1 MTDVAE
7 ARFHVTSW
15 GSQADPGRRPAVLIH
30 GAQTWGTA
38 PPPYGFTTRRPLATH
53 RRLLVVDRRG
63 HGASGDAPG
72 DFSSDFEVDAE
83 DVLAL
88 LEEVGGAHLVGHSYG
103 GVVALLAAGRR
114 PDLVASLVV
123 IEHGGLKVAEDEP
136 LVAEAL
142 QRNREGM
149 SKLPTDLDPEVY
161 LRATASAL
169 RERSCWTADIP
180 LSPLAAAAWPK
191 LVISGTW
198 EGVHELYRTY
208 AGEPLML
215 VNRIT
220 ADRMGADHLR
230 LRATD
235 HYPHGQR
242 PDVVNAVL
250 TAVWEDGDTR
260 AAGQRAG

>member
-1 MTDVAE
+1 M
-7 ARFHVTSW
+7 
-15 GSQADPGRRPAVLIH
+15 IH

-38 PPPYGFTTRRPLATH
+38 PPPYGFTTQQSLAAH

-63 HGASGDAPG
+63 HGAGGDAPG

-103 GVVALLAAGRR
+103 GVVSLLAAGRR
-114 PDLVASLVV
+114 PGLVASLVV

-161 LRATASAL
+161 LRASTEALGMPAPQATPRQLRTIASAL

-198 EGVHELYRTY
+198 EGAHELYRTY

-230 LRATD
+230 LRAT
-235 HYPHGQR
+235 
-242 PDVVNAVL
+242 
-250 TAVWEDGDTR
+250 TR
-260 AAGQRAG
+260 TTSGPTSSMPC